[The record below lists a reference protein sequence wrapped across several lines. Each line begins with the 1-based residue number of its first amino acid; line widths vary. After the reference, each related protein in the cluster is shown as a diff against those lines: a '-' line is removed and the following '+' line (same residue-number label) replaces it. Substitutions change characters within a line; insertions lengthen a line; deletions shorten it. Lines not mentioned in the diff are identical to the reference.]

1 MRGVDAVHVSLF
13 KRAAVCATGGVAMVC
28 GVGILSIAGP
38 LVFGHRSP
46 FRFA

>member
-1 MRGVDAVHVSLF
+1 MRGVDAVHVSLL
-13 KRAAVCATGGVAMVC
+13 KRAAVCATGGAAMV
-28 GVGILSIAGP
+28 VGIGALAVLGP